1 MSSDNTHNTH
11 YKDKLRVKS
20 LSPDSKKTE
29 ANINASMLTLIK
41 SSFPAKYQNPNDYK
55 NGLDEEV
62 RGFNNM
68 KDVLT
73 KDFDFDT
80 LCDLMKQF
88 LRS

>member
-1 MSSDNTHNTH
+1 
-11 YKDKLRVKS
+11 
-20 LSPDSKKTE
+20 
-29 ANINASMLTLIK
+29 MLTLIK

-55 NGLDEEV
+55 IGLDEEV